1 MSVESMSFL
10 VMTVALLP
18 LTGILCVVMPW
29 IQRAGECFAVT
40 VPVSAQSDPRIRGYK
55 MRYTIV
61 MAVLTAAMTA
71 LVAGLAAAGVE
82 GPMMIVFIV
91 SLFVLLGVSF
101 GLMLYYRSK
110 VIALKRESG
119 WQAEGDLRA
128 TVIAEKDVP
137 GPVAL
142 GWEALNVPVIL
153 ATLVVSLI
161 LYPAMPDKVPMHM
174 DLMGNVNSWTDKSI
188 GVVLFPVLTQ
198 AIVLASMIFSH
209 WSIIRSKSAT
219 SADAPVST
227 AYAYGLF
234 AHAQSVLL
242 VALGVLINLAF
253 ICMPLSFAGILTM
266 GQAALAVGLV
276 ALVAVVASIVVSLVY
291 GQAGSRVIARVADD
305 GSMPTDD
312 DAHWVAGVFYVNRD
326 DPSLFLPER
335 FGVGW
340 TVNLGRPVVWAIM
353 AAFVAVMVA
362 FVVLSIVMVG

>member
-174 DLMGNVNSWTDKSI
+174 DLVGNVNSWTDKGI

>member
-174 DLMGNVNSWTDKSI
+174 DLMGNVNSWTDKGI

>member
-174 DLMGNVNSWTDKSI
+174 DLMGNVNSWTDKGI

-276 ALVAVVASIVVSLVY
+276 ALVAVVASIVVSLV
-291 GQAGSRVIARVADD
+291 
-305 GSMPTDD
+305 
-312 DAHWVAGVFYVNRD
+312 
-326 DPSLFLPER
+326 
-335 FGVGW
+335 
-340 TVNLGRPVVWAIM
+340 
-353 AAFVAVMVA
+353 
-362 FVVLSIVMVG
+362 

>member
-1 MSVESMSFL
+1 MSFL

-153 ATLVVSLI
+153 ATLAVGLM
-161 LYPAMPDKVPMHM
+161 LYPSMPDKVPMHM
-174 DLMGNVNSWTDKSI
+174 DLVGNVNSWTDKGI

-242 VALGVLINLAF
+242 VALGALINLAF

-353 AAFVAVMVA
+353 AVFVAVMIA

>member
-174 DLMGNVNSWTDKSI
+174 DLMGNVKLRPEMWC
-188 GVVLFPVLTQ
+188 
-198 AIVLASMIFSH
+198 
-209 WSIIRSKSAT
+209 SA
-219 SADAPVST
+219 
-227 AYAYGLF
+227 
-234 AHAQSVLL
+234 
-242 VALGVLINLAF
+242 
-253 ICMPLSFAGILTM
+253 
-266 GQAALAVGLV
+266 
-276 ALVAVVASIVVSLVY
+276 
-291 GQAGSRVIARVADD
+291 
-305 GSMPTDD
+305 
-312 DAHWVAGVFYVNRD
+312 
-326 DPSLFLPER
+326 PS
-335 FGVGW
+335 G
-340 TVNLGRPVVWAIM
+340 A
-353 AAFVAVMVA
+353 
-362 FVVLSIVMVG
+362 

>member
-61 MAVLTAAMTA
+61 MAVLTAAMTV
-71 LVAGLAAAGVE
+71 LVAGLAAVGVE

-174 DLMGNVNSWTDKSI
+174 DLMGNVNSWTDKGI

-362 FVVLSIVMVG
+362 FVVLSVVMVG

>member
-1 MSVESMSFL
+1 MSVETMSFL
-10 VMTVALLP
+10 VVTVALLP
-18 LTGILCVVMPW
+18 LTGVTCAVMPW

-61 MAVLTAAMTA
+61 MAVLTAAMTV
-71 LVAGLAAAGVE
+71 LVAGLAAVGVE

-101 GLMLYYRSK
+101 GLMLFYRSK

-119 WQAEGDLRA
+119 WQAESDLRA
-128 TVIAEKDVP
+128 TVIAERDVP

-142 GWEALNVPVIL
+142 GWEALNIPVIL
-153 ATLVVSLI
+153 ATLAVGI
-161 LYPAMPDKVPMHM
+161 MLYPSMPDKVPMHM
-174 DLMGNVNSWTDKSI
+174 DLVGNVNSWTDKSI
-188 GVVLFPVLTQ
+188 GVVLFPVLVQ
-198 AIVLASMIFSH
+198 VIVLVGMAFSH
-209 WSIIRSKSAT
+209 WSIIRSKGAT

-242 VALGVLINLAF
+242 VALGVLLNVAM
-253 ICMPLSFAGILTM
+253 ICMPLSFANVMTM
-266 GQAALAVGLV
+266 AQAALVVVLV
-276 ALVAVVASIVVSLVY
+276 AVVEVVASIVVSLVY
-291 GQAGSRVIARVADD
+291 GQAGSRVIARVSDD

-340 TVNLGRPVVWAIM
+340 TVNLGRPAVWAIM
-353 AAFVAVMVA
+353 AAFVAVMVV
-362 FVVLSIVMVG
+362 FVVLSVVMVG